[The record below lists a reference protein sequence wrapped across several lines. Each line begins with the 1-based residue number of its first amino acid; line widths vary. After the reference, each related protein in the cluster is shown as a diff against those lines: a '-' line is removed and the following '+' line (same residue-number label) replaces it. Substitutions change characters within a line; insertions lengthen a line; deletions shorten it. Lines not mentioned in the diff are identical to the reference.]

1 MMLMMMFQTKKMLFA
16 HLWQSGEAG
25 EPHLSR
31 VSPPNHKQTPQVPV
45 QDFAGASPE
54 FWSIQWKFP
63 RNDTFKQKMKIV
75 VSELACFKMSSS
87 ETELLQDAQ
96 LHVEIE
102 LDVEVEV
109 SSKSVGW
116 SESWRSGAPTR
127 GGWRRVWQPGCG
139 QRGQE
144 AKVPNSLPSLHLG
157 QEQHFHLG
165 QILLTSN
172 L

>member
-1 MMLMMMFQTKKMLFA
+1 MMLMMMLQTKKMLFA

-25 EPHLSR
+25 EPRLSP

-54 FWSIQWKFP
+54 FWSIQRKFP
-63 RNDTFKQKMKIV
+63 RNDTFKQKMKVV

-116 SESWRSGAPTR
+116 SESWRSGAPTPTR
-127 GGWRRVWQPGCG
+127 GGWRRAWQSGCG
-139 QRGQE
+139 QRGQL
-144 AKVPNSLPSLHLG
+144 AKVPNSLPSLHLDKNNMFTWG
-157 QEQHFHLG
+157 KYY
-165 QILLTSN
+165 
-172 L
+172 

>member
-25 EPHLSR
+25 EPRLSP

-63 RNDTFKQKMKIV
+63 RNDTFKQKMKVV

-109 SSKSVGW
+109 SSKSVGL

-144 AKVPNSLPSLHLG
+144 AKVPNSLPSLHLDKNNIFTWG
-157 QEQHFHLG
+157 ST
-165 QILLTSN
+165 IN
-172 L
+172 K

>member
-1 MMLMMMFQTKKMLFA
+1 MRLMMIRKMKKIMMLFA

-157 QEQHFHLG
+157 LKNG
-165 QILLTSN
+165 IVDK
-172 L
+172 

>member
-25 EPHLSR
+25 EPRLSP

-45 QDFAGASPE
+45 QDFGGASPE
-54 FWSIQWKFP
+54 FWSLQWKFP
-63 RNDTFKQKMKIV
+63 RNDTFKQKMKVV

-102 LDVEVEV
+102 LDVEGEVGASV

-116 SESWRSGAPTR
+116 SKSWRSGAPTR

-139 QRGQE
+139 QRGQL
-144 AKVPNSLPSLHLG
+144 AKVPNSLPSLHLDKNNMFTWG
-157 QEQHFHLG
+157 KYY
-165 QILLTSN
+165 
-172 L
+172 